1 MTIRKTKAAFAVAL
15 AAMTTSAAQAQR
27 DFSAVEIETTE
38 VADGIYMLTG
48 AGGNMGLLVGDD
60 GAILI
65 DDQFAPLTE
74 KIAAA
79 IADVTD
85 RPVKFL
91 FNTHHHFDH
100 TGGNENFGNAGALI
114 IAHDNVRKWLS
125 GGSVSDFG
133 ETPPAPEV
141 AWPAVTFS
149 DTVTFHMNG
158 QDIHVFHPENAHTDG
173 DAIVFFKTANVIHM
187 GDVYFAGAFPYID
200 VNGGGSVTGAI
211 AALEGAAAMIDD
223 DTVVIPGHNELA
235 TKSDMVET
243 IAMLRDVSA
252 RVQALIDDG
261 LDEEAAIAA
270 DPLADLSDKWGAGF
284 IDSAQMTRIAYRSL
298 SAS

>member
-223 DTVVIPGHNELA
+223 DTVVIPGHNALA